1 MKKHYYLDRI
11 VEVCDHKHLTVDEIF
26 TALKEEFPEVGKS
39 SVYRNVEELSKKG
52 ELVKIKWIWNKTHFE
67 RNIWEHVHLI
77 DTTTWKIVDI
87 DIDDITIPWL
97 PENFKISNKDIKV
110 YWEFS

>member
-52 ELVKIKWIWNKTHFE
+52 ELVKIK
-67 RNIWEHVHLI
+67 
-77 DTTTWKIVDI
+77 
-87 DIDDITIPWL
+87 
-97 PENFKISNKDIKV
+97 
-110 YWEFS
+110 